1 MSLNIIKDTY
11 DKPTSNISLNGGK
24 LEAFPLRSEKNI
36 RMPTLASFIH
46 SFGISC
52 HSSQT
57 KKKGINGIQIG
68 KEEVKQSLFADDMI
82 LNC

>member
-36 RMPTLASFIH
+36 RMPTLASFIQY
-46 SFGISC
+46 STGSP
-52 HSSQT
+52 SQR
-57 KKKGINGIQIG
+57 N
-68 KEEVKQSLFADDMI
+68 
-82 LNC
+82 